1 MEKYKKYWI
10 YLFLMLSISLT
21 ILVINNIN
29 SSVIPQ
35 IIQDINSGV
44 IGAILTTIIT
54 LLLLSNQTESQENL
68 TKSSVVYEEKL
79 KIFNS
84 FLETIGN
91 CLEDGKLTAQETSK
105 IIHSFSIL
113 RIHISTKNSKL
124 LETAISSIDNSFF
137 FFDENN
143 VPNLNRLIELYN
155 KITNVFREELYGT
168 ESKEQLNPFDFSN
181 LKNVLYRQRLS
192 ILKPNNFNDLMGVLK
207 SNSRILHTKSG
218 VTIVYQIDDE
228 VIASLKL
235 LYDFIEQIIG
245 EISKEI
251 SFTYEINTKFING
264 EKFCG
269 IPWIKIHYKNKNFA
283 YFGLSETKRLMIG
296 KNIPENKQVA
306 SLELFETNDL
316 EIYRNQIFQEF
327 KKIVSELDKHQ

>member
-1 MEKYKKYWI
+1 
-10 YLFLMLSISLT
+10 
-21 ILVINNIN
+21 
-29 SSVIPQ
+29 
-35 IIQDINSGV
+35 
-44 IGAILTTIIT
+44 
-54 LLLLSNQTESQENL
+54 
-68 TKSSVVYEEKL
+68 
-79 KIFNS
+79 
-84 FLETIGN
+84 
-91 CLEDGKLTAQETSK
+91 
-105 IIHSFSIL
+105 
-113 RIHISTKNSKL
+113 
-124 LETAISSIDNSFF
+124 
-137 FFDENN
+137 
-143 VPNLNRLIELYN
+143 
-155 KITNVFREELYGT
+155 
-168 ESKEQLNPFDFSN
+168 
-181 LKNVLYRQRLS
+181 
-192 ILKPNNFNDLMGVLK
+192 MGVLK